1 MKNYSVTFYDA
12 NKDNTRAKE
21 NKSKVI
27 FDIEESL
34 GDKSQINKRNETAT
48 RFLNT
53 HANEGVSADQFQVAI
68 AIHVESWQD
77 LLTNEA

>member
-1 MKNYSVTFYDA
+1 MKNYGVTFHDA
-12 NKDNTRAKE
+12 NKDITRAKE

-34 GDKSQINKRNETAT
+34 GDKSQINKRIETAD

-53 HANEGVSADQFQVAI
+53 HANEGVSAYQFKVAI

-77 LLTNEA
+77 VLTNEA